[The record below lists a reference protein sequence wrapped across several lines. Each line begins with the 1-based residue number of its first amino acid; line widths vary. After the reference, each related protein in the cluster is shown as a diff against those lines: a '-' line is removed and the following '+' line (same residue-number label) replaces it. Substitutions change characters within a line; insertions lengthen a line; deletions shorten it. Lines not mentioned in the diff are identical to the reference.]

1 MKMLA
6 LYDLEEID
14 EFARPNSVEKITL
27 NSSALEVFTDFTVA
41 KPLILESSVSAV
53 NAELLMQKAHVRLK
67 FVVDEN
73 NHFMGIVSKNGLND
87 REVIKKVHAGET
99 RDDLMVT
106 DFMHARN
113 TLKALD
119 FKSVENAVI
128 GDIVE
133 TLKENGL
140 QHCLVL
146 DRDKHQIRGIISASD
161 IIRKLHLP
169 VDIMNNSSFVDIF
182 NAIA

>member
-1 MKMLA
+1 
-6 LYDLEEID
+6 
-14 EFARPNSVEKITL
+14 
-27 NSSALEVFTDFTVA
+27 
-41 KPLILESSVSAV
+41 
-53 NAELLMQKAHVRLK
+53 
-67 FVVDEN
+67 
-73 NHFMGIVSKNGLND
+73 
-87 REVIKKVHAGET
+87 
-99 RDDLMVT
+99 MVT

-119 FKSVENAVI
+119 YKSVENAVI